1 MWQTFVVPV
10 CAGSDADSSLHVEF
24 FFLKAQITFQ
34 SGIMS
39 FLATI
44 VFVLCVKPTKE
55 AGEVNKYIFFF
66 TGDLIQKLPLR
77 LKKTL

>member
-1 MWQTFVVPV
+1 
-10 CAGSDADSSLHVEF
+10 
-24 FFLKAQITFQ
+24 
-34 SGIMS
+34 MS
-39 FLATI
+39 FLAAI

-55 AGEVNKYIFFF
+55 AGEVNKYIIFF